1 MRRTGTRGQMESG
14 GAYHHPVPSLR
25 RSADILER
33 LPAMTHRHD
42 LGVLPPSL
50 WQPAT
55 AAGASVEV
63 ET

>member
-1 MRRTGTRGQMESG
+1 MESG
-14 GAYHHPVPSLR
+14 GANHHPVPSLR

-55 AAGASVEV
+55 AAGVSVEV
-63 ET
+63 EM